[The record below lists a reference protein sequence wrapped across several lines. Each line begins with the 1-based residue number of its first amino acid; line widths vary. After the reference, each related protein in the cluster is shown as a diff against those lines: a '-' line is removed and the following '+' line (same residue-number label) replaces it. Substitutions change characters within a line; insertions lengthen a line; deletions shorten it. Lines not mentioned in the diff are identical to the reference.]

1 MTQATV
7 YVASEVSE
15 EKFSKICKF
24 VDSESTRNVSLQGY
38 AIEVDRGEFTC
49 IECESEGDYTL
60 NRLHSQIQNIISE

>member
-1 MTQATV
+1 MTQAKV

-15 EKFSKICKF
+15 EKFSEICKF

-49 IECESEGDYTL
+49 IECESEGDYNL
-60 NRLHSQIQNIISE
+60 NQLHSKIQNIISE